1 MFYYIIIIMTT
12 GFVYQICS
20 QDSSL
25 CYIGSTT
32 KNNLERFYLHKS
44 AYKRWVKDPSNGYCS
59 SYKLLCS
66 ENAHVVLLE
75 SVNFKRDL
83 KARLKKLENYYMRL
97 FPCVNIRNSIFDY
110 NDYYNTNKDRIQ
122 KYYLANCNKKK
133 KYQIDRYNL
142 KRELKYYNI

>member
-1 MFYYIIIIMTT
+1 MTT

-32 KNNLERFYLHKS
+32 KNYLERFGLHKS
-44 AYKRWVKDPSNGYCS
+44 AYKRWVQDPSNNYCS

-83 KARLKKLENYYMRL
+83 KARFKKLEN
-97 FPCVNIRNSIFDY
+97 
-110 NDYYNTNKDRIQ
+110 
-122 KYYLANCNKKK
+122 
-133 KYQIDRYNL
+133 
-142 KRELKYYNI
+142 LKYLGRI